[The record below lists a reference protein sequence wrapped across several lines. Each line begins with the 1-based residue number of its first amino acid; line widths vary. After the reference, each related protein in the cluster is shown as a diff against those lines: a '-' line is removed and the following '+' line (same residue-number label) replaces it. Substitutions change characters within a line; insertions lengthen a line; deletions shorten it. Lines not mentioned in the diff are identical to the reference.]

1 LSEEKQVKMSVY
13 LPEDVRARFKAACA
27 MRKVSMNQ
35 VITDFIEEWLEQNET
50 SSRAKKKEDK

>member
-1 LSEEKQVKMSVY
+1 MSEEKQVKMSVY

-35 VITDFIEEWLEQNET
+35 VITDFIQEWLEENET
-50 SSRAKKKEDK
+50 PSPAKKKEDK